1 MEEMAMVE
9 LVERLSAAAGALE
22 LAVAKMSERQESLV
36 SEAQETVGRIVATV
50 ESVREAELEKKLA
63 EAEAK
68 IAELSAAGVVGGR
81 KTSAAGVG
89 RMFGKDGSM
98 GEGLDAGTIDA
109 ALTSL
114 SVEQRIAVK
123 SALLRAGMVG

>member
-89 RMFGKDGSM
+89 RMFGKDGAM

>member
-1 MEEMAMVE
+1 MEE

-36 SEAQETVGRIVATV
+36 LEAQETVGRIVATV
-50 ESVREAELEKKLA
+50 ESAREAELEKKLA

-68 IAELSAAGVVGGR
+68 IAELSAAGAGGGR
-81 KTSAAGVG
+81 KTSAAGMG

-98 GEGLDAGTIDA
+98 GEGLDAGVIDA